1 MNKRFILTL
10 ALVLAI
16 LPISPAA
23 AQTTGGP
30 VYIVQPGDNLSSIA
44 ARFNISLTDL
54 MDANGISDPN
64 LLSAGQELVIP
75 GLEGVSGVLLTEV
88 VQFGDS
94 YRSLRRRTQV
104 PEAMLQK
111 LNRLVSPTELYVG
124 VNLITPQQGGEAQLN
139 SRAALSNGESLLE
152 LAVKHNTDPWA
163 LAQRNH
169 LPGAWSALPNDVLYF
184 SSETPGQGASGLP
197 PAFQRVEVSPLPL
210 TQGDTA
216 VIRVQIP
223 EGVTLGG
230 LLVDHELRF
239 FPDAAGGQAA
249 LQGVHALLEPGI
261 YPLRLEATLPDG
273 SEQSFEQMILV
284 VSGNYPSTSIIVSDV
299 TTLDPAIMDAES
311 QKILG
316 VIAPVNPQ
324 RYWQGAFQLP
334 VDAQYCI
341 TAWFGDRR
349 SYNDGAY
356 SSFHSGIDYGIC
368 SETKPFDIYAPAPG
382 VVALNEQFIVR
393 GIATVIDHGQGIYTG
408 YWHQEES
415 YVTAGQTVTAGQ
427 LIGKIG
433 KTGRVTGPHLHWEIW
448 VNGVQVNPMDWLEQ
462 PYP

>member
-1 MNKRFILTL
+1 MRKHILL
-10 ALVLAI
+10 FVVLIIAFV
-16 LPISPAA
+16 LISPAA
-23 AQTTGGP
+23 AQTTAGP
-30 VYIVQPGDNLSSIA
+30 VYIVQSGDTLSSIA
-44 ARFNISLTDL
+44 ARFNISLIDL
-54 MDANGISDPN
+54 MNVNGISDPN

-104 PEAMLQK
+104 PEAMLRK

-124 VNLITPQQGGEAQLN
+124 VNLITPQQGGQTGLN
-139 SRAALSNGESLLE
+139 SRAALSNGETLLE
-152 LAVKHNTDPWA
+152 LAVKYNTDPWA
-163 LAQRNH
+163 LAQLNQ
-169 LPGAWSALPNDVLYF
+169 LPGMWSALPNDVLYF
-184 SSETPGQGASGLP
+184 SSETAGQTASGLP
-197 PAFQRVEVSPLPL
+197 PAFQRVEVTPLPL

-216 VIRVQIP
+216 VIRVQTP
-223 EGVTLGG
+223 EGVILGG
-230 LLVDHELRF
+230 LLVDHELHF

-249 LQGVHALLEPGI
+249 LQGIHALLEPGI
-261 YPLRLEATLPDG
+261 YPLRLEASLPDG
-273 SEQSFEQMILV
+273 SKQSFEQMVLV
-284 VSGNYPSTSIIVSDV
+284 VSGNYPSTSIIVSDI
-299 TTLDPAIMDAES
+299 TTLDPAIMEAES
-311 QKILG
+311 QKILD
-316 VIAPVNPQ
+316 VITPVNPQ
-324 RYWQGAFQLP
+324 RYWQGIFQLP
-334 VDAQYCI
+334 VDAQHCI

-349 SYNDGAY
+349 SYNEGAY

-382 VVALNEQFIVR
+382 VVVLSEQFIVR
-393 GIATVIDHGQGIYTG
+393 GNATVIDHGQGIYTG

-415 YVTAGQTVTAGQ
+415 YVAAGQAVTAGQ

-448 VNGVQVNPMDWLEQ
+448 VNGIQVNPVDWLEQ

>member
-1 MNKRFILTL
+1 ME
-10 ALVLAI
+10 
-16 LPISPAA
+16 
-23 AQTTGGP
+23 
-30 VYIVQPGDNLSSIA
+30 
-44 ARFNISLTDL
+44 
-54 MDANGISDPN
+54 ANNISDPN
-64 LLSAGQELVIP
+64 QLAAGQQLVIP

-94 YRSLRRRTQV
+94 YRSLRRRTQI
-104 PEAMLQK
+104 PEAMLRK

-124 VNLITPQQGGEAQLN
+124 VNLITPQQQGGEAQLN

-163 LAQRNH
+163 LAQLNQ

-184 SSETPGQGASGLP
+184 SSETPDQGASGLP
-197 PAFQRVEVSPLPL
+197 PAFQKVEVTPLPL

-223 EGVTLGG
+223 EGVILGG

-239 FPDAAGGQAA
+239 FPDATGGQAA
-249 LQGVHALLEPGI
+249 LQGVHALLESGI

-284 VSGNYPSTSIIVSDV
+284 VSGNYPSTSIIVSDI
-299 TTLDPAIMDAES
+299 TTLDPAIMEAES
-311 QKILG
+311 QKILN
-316 VIAPVNPQ
+316 VITPVNPQ
-324 RYWQGAFQLP
+324 RYWQGIFQLP

-349 SYNDGAY
+349 SYNQGAY

-368 SETKPFDIYAPAPG
+368 SETKPFDIYAASPG
-382 VVALNEQFIVR
+382 VVVLNEQLIVR
-393 GIATVIDHGQGIYTG
+393 GIATVIDHGQGIYSG

-415 YVTAGQTVTAGQ
+415 YVTVGQAVTAGQ

-433 KTGRVTGPHLHWEIW
+433 KTGRVTGPHLHWELW
-448 VNGVQVNPMDWLEQ
+448 VNGVQVDPLDWLTLA
-462 PYP
+462 YP

>member
-16 LPISPAA
+16 LPISPVD

-30 VYIVQPGDNLSSIA
+30 VYIVQPGDTLSSIA

-75 GLEGVSGVLLTEV
+75 GLEGVGGVLLTEV

-104 PEAMLQK
+104 PEAMLRK

-124 VNLITPQQGGEAQLN
+124 VNLITPQQGSAAQLN
-139 SRAALSNGESLLE
+139 SRAALSNGETLLE
-152 LAVKHNTDPWA
+152 LAVKHNTHPWA
-163 LAQRNH
+163 LVQVNQLAS
-169 LPGAWSALPNDVLYF
+169 AWSALPNDVLYF
-184 SSETPGQGASGLP
+184 SSDTPGQGASGLP

-216 VIRVQIP
+216 VIRVQTP

-261 YPLRLEATLPDG
+261 YPLRLEASLPDG
-273 SEQSFEQMILV
+273 SKQSFEQMVLV

-311 QKILG
+311 QKILE

-382 VVALNEQFIVR
+382 VVTLNEQLIVR

-415 YVTAGQTVTAGQ
+415 YVTAGQAVTAGQ

-448 VNGVQVNPMDWLEQ
+448 VNGVQVNPVDWLER